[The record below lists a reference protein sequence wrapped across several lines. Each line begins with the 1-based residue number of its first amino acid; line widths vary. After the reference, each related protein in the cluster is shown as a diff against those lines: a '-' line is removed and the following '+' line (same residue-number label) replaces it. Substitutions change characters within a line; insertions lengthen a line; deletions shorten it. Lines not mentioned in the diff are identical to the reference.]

1 VVPKLALNTWR
12 FEGILVWQ
20 QLLPEQ
26 YLFSSPVVL
35 ELVKLLAPQVDV
47 HPTISGSIRFNK
59 ARLLQPIA
67 MKIFNEEKTKGL
79 PVILKA
85 KLAPLPEQP
94 EEIIGL
100 FTRTLLFPNEIF
112 KTSMLILLKKALLGE
127 SAVVLLQSTENQSF
141 MEQPVPIPN
150 GKGMLMFPQVSAQ
163 LGFAIISADTVAISG
178 TRNSRKKIRE
188 TLRGIMPSLLLQ
200 I

>member
-26 YLFSSPVVL
+26 YLFSLPSVL

-79 PVILKA
+79 PVISKD

-100 FTRTLLFPNEIF
+100 FTRTLLLPNEIF

-150 GKGMLMFPQVSAQ
+150 GKGMLMFPQVSVQ
-163 LGFAIISADTVAISG
+163 LGFVISADTVAISG
-178 TRNSRKKIRE
+178 TRNSRRKIRE
-188 TLRGIMPSLLLQ
+188 TRRGIMPSLLLQ

>member
-26 YLFSSPVVL
+26 YLFSLPSVL

-79 PVILKA
+79 PVISKD

-100 FTRTLLFPNEIF
+100 FTRTLLLPNEIF

-127 SAVVLLQSTENQSF
+127 SAVVFLQSTENQSF

-150 GKGMLMFPQVSAQ
+150 GKGMLMFPQVSVQ
-163 LGFAIISADTVAISG
+163 LGFVISADTVAISG
-178 TRNSRKKIRE
+178 TRNSRRKIRE
-188 TLRGIMPSLLLQ
+188 TRRGIMPSLLLQ

>member
-1 VVPKLALNTWR
+1 
-12 FEGILVWQ
+12 
-20 QLLPEQ
+20 
-26 YLFSSPVVL
+26 
-35 ELVKLLAPQVDV
+35 
-47 HPTISGSIRFNK
+47 
-59 ARLLQPIA
+59 
-67 MKIFNEEKTKGL
+67 
-79 PVILKA
+79 
-85 KLAPLPEQP
+85 
-94 EEIIGL
+94 
-100 FTRTLLFPNEIF
+100 
-112 KTSMLILLKKALLGE
+112 
-127 SAVVLLQSTENQSF
+127 

>member
-1 VVPKLALNTWR
+1 
-12 FEGILVWQ
+12 
-20 QLLPEQ
+20 
-26 YLFSSPVVL
+26 
-35 ELVKLLAPQVDV
+35 
-47 HPTISGSIRFNK
+47 
-59 ARLLQPIA
+59 
-67 MKIFNEEKTKGL
+67 MKIFEEEKAKGL
-79 PVILKA
+79 PVILMA
-85 KLAPLPEQP
+85 KLAPLPAQP

-100 FTRTLLFPNEIF
+100 FTLTRGIVLYPNEIS

>member
-26 YLFSSPVVL
+26 YLFSLPSVL

-79 PVILKA
+79 PVISKD

-150 GKGMLMFPQVSAQ
+150 GKGMLMFPQVSVQ
-163 LGFAIISADTVAISG
+163 LGFVISADTVAISG
-178 TRNSRKKIRE
+178 TRNSRRKIRE
-188 TLRGIMPSLLLQ
+188 TRRGIMPSLLLQ

>member
-26 YLFSSPVVL
+26 YLFSLPSVL

-79 PVILKA
+79 PVISKD

-100 FTRTLLFPNEIF
+100 FTRTLLLPNEIF

-150 GKGMLMFPQVSAQ
+150 GKGMLMFPQVSVQ
-163 LGFAIISADTVAISG
+163 LGFVISADAVAISG
-178 TRNSRKKIRE
+178 TRNSRRKIRE
-188 TLRGIMPSLLLQ
+188 TRRGIMPSLLLQ